1 MQITDYLP
9 FLAARLP
16 MNRFSRQPTTI
27 MAGLI
32 GLVASSFFSCAPVHA
47 VDTPYPRHPELITSE
62 FNAFE
67 APAKRK
73 ASSSPTPSPTATSPS
88 TPATSEQVEQVITFM
103 MSKVGVVPYQSGGT
117 GNPGYDCSGLVQAAW
132 KSAGITLPRTS
143 GMQYISTTRVAS
155 GDLRRG
161 DLLFY
166 GPNGSQHVALY
177 LGNNQ
182 LVEAANPNSGIRV
195 ATSTWSWYVENFAG
209 AGRVAVTR

>member
-1 MQITDYLP
+1 MIRYPALRGP
-9 FLAARLP
+9 FFAATVLTATVVS
-16 MNRFSRQPTTI
+16 FVFT
-27 MAGLI
+27 
-32 GLVASSFFSCAPVHA
+32 VASAPMSRA
-47 VDTPYPRHPELITSE
+47 VDAPKPRHSLLVESE
-62 FNAFE
+62 FNGFQA
-67 APAKRK
+67 ATKRK
-73 ASSSPTPSPTATSPS
+73 SASPTPTPTTSTSPADS
-88 TPATSEQVEQVITFM
+88 AQIETAIAFM

-132 KSAGITLPRTS
+132 KSAGISLPRTS
-143 GMQYISTTRVAS
+143 GMQFIATTRVAN

-166 GPNGSQHVALY
+166 GPNGSQHVAMY

-209 AGRVAVTR
+209 AGRIISAN